1 MNDRSFPEPLLDP
14 SALIVDLVGCSA
26 VPDFD
31 TPEYVQFGSLS
42 TRKWE
47 TTEGMDPFS
56 FGFNNATDPADY
68 SNATTIIQRLIDVVS
83 KNGN

>member
-1 MNDRSFPEPLLDP
+1 MNDRSSPKPLP
-14 SALIVDLVGCSA
+14 SPCALIVHFIGCGA

-31 TPEYVQFGSLS
+31 TPEYVSSGSLS

-47 TTEGMDPFS
+47 RTEGVDPFS
-56 FGFNNATDPADY
+56 FGINNATDVTDY
-68 SNATTIIQRLIDVVS
+68 KNGTTIIQTLVDVVS

>member
-1 MNDRSFPEPLLDP
+1 MNDRSSLDPLLDP
-14 SALIVDLVGCSA
+14 SALIADFVGCGA

-31 TPEYVQFGSLS
+31 TPEYALFGSLS

-56 FGFNNATDPADY
+56 FGINNATDPADY
-68 SNATTIIQRLIDVVS
+68 SNATTIIQRLVDVVS